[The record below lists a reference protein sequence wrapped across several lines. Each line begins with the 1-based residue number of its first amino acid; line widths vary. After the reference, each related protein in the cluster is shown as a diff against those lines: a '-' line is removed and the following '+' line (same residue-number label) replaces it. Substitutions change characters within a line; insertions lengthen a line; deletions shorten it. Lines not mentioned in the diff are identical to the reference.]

1 LTLASAPPFGYI
13 LTDSVYYGDGS
24 GVFTLTGVT
33 TDTLA
38 GLFSLAFP
46 EATDAGATYGLG
58 GAITATRSHPYAF
71 DTNDTFSATLAITAA
86 DRAGNQATQPFT
98 LFQDSISPTVTIAAP
113 PVAPLH
119 FRVSWL
125 GQDGESGLRD
135 YDVQY
140 KVGITGTWTP
150 WLTNTTQTQAPFVG
164 ERDQSYYFRVQATD
178 NVNNPSAWVEAGPV
192 TVSAVTK
199 YYYHGAQR
207 VAMRQGDVVYFIHAD
222 HLGSTS
228 LTTDITGTVVAE
240 TRYLP
245 YGEERWITGTLVTDF
260 TFTGQRA
267 DSYIKLMEMGARWY
281 DPQIGRWISPDS
293 IIPNPANPQ
302 SLNHY
307 TYGYNNPVRY
317 YDSDGHCFPFC
328 TAALAYGAL
337 RTLPRETLGFG
348 SRQLAEAGIPI
359 VSDFAAW
366 DARTTDQLWQAANGV
381 DLQGNA
387 LTTKEQ
393 VEIGVEGYANL
404 VGEAVTIGAVA
415 EGVGAL
421 WQLGKSVSRAR
432 GSTPGQASSGQGEFT
447 IGDWNG
453 YPEGIPRPQ
462 GPFRLLEGEEYEAAR
477 QAANKANAQL
487 HRTDPSAAGK
497 HIHEIHPVKFGGSP
511 TDPANKVYLSP
522 AEHAKFTSWWNDF
535 LRSLKDE

>member
-1 LTLASAPPFGYI
+1 M
-13 LTDSVYYGDGS
+13 
-24 GVFTLTGVT
+24 
-33 TDTLA
+33 
-38 GLFSLAFP
+38 
-46 EATDAGATYGLG
+46 
-58 GAITATRSHPYAF
+58 
-71 DTNDTFSATLAITAA
+71 
-86 DRAGNQATQPFT
+86 
-98 LFQDSISPTVTIAAP
+98 
-113 PVAPLH
+113 
-119 FRVSWL
+119 
-125 GQDGESGLRD
+125 
-135 YDVQY
+135 
-140 KVGITGTWTP
+140 
-150 WLTNTTQTQAPFVG
+150 
-164 ERDQSYYFRVQATD
+164 
-178 NVNNPSAWVEAGPV
+178 
-192 TVSAVTK
+192 
-199 YYYHGAQR
+199 
-207 VAMRQGDVVYFIHAD
+207 AMRQDDVVYFIHAD

-228 LTTDITGTVVAE
+228 LTTDITGTLVAE

-381 DLQGNA
+381 DLQGNP
-387 LTTKEQ
+387 LTTEGQ

-404 VGEAVTIGAVA
+404 LGEAATVTAMA
-415 EGVGAL
+415 EGAGAL
-421 WQLGKSVSRAR
+421 WQIGKSLSNAR
-432 GSTPGQASSGQGEFT
+432 GGTAPPATPLGATGPTQSSSSVTTLYRAVSGA
-447 IGDWNG
+447 
-453 YPEGIPRPQ
+453 
-462 GPFRLLEGEEYEAAR
+462 EYE
-477 QAANKANAQL
+477 QL
-487 HRTDPSAAGK
+487 MKTGKFEAAGGAEGK
-497 HIHEIHPVKFGGSP
+497 YFATTYDHAAMWGQKMMGEGNFRVVQTQVPNEAVQNFYYFSFLDRIGPAYYATMEQLQNLLPVIQE
-511 TDPANKVYLSP
+511 AQ
-522 AEHAKFTSWWNDF
+522 
-535 LRSLKDE
+535 